1 MFVIGVLDRKKLW
14 KREIKCSIRSLGN
27 IFNATSIALD
37 VFLFFIGD
45 LYVCILN
52 NDLCISKRQIEGSKT
67 HTICFEL
74 LLLLATDQHPQ
85 SGLAIYLID
94 TEDLECKVQLPFWVR
109 FECKY

>member
-1 MFVIGVLDRKKLW
+1 MIGVLDRKKLW

-27 IFNATSIALD
+27 IFNATSITLD

-45 LYVCILN
+45 LYVCILS

-67 HTICFEL
+67 HTTCFEL

-94 TEDLECKVQLPFWVR
+94 TEDLECKEEQLPFWVR
-109 FECKY
+109 FECTY